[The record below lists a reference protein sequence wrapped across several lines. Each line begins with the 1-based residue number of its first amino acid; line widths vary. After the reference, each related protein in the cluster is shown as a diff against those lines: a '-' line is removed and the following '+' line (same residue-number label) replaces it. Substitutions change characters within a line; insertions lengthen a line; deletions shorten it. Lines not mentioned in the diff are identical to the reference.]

1 MARFQNV
8 RRVSNCRVERY
19 LIDVLIYICTN
30 FWVSGCDIRLKSFGN
45 GVVNRNQNDFFIVLK
60 SFGNGVVNRNRN
72 DFFIVFLLYHILKV
86 KRRGTQSP

>member
-45 GVVNRNQNDFFIVLK
+45 GVVNRN
-60 SFGNGVVNRNRN
+60 RN

>member
-45 GVVNRNQNDFFIVLK
+45 GVVNRN
-60 SFGNGVVNRNRN
+60 RN
-72 DFFIVFLLYHILKV
+72 DFFIAFLLYHILKV